1 MRLGSGAFAASCV
14 AIEVIGVAIFIRG
27 FFPAPVRSSAR
38 PEHDAETPA
47 PEPVAGVRSN
57 WTKLPPPL
65 FSKVVIV
72 LIDAL
77 RDDFVFGSKGVKYM
91 PYTTYLVEK
100 GASHS
105 FVAEAKPPT
114 VTMPRIKALMT
125 GSLPGFVDII
135 RNLNSPVLLEDN
147 VLRQAKAAGKRI
159 IFYGDETWVKLFP
172 KHFVEYD
179 GTTSF
184 FVSDYIEVDKNVTRH
199 LDKVLK
205 RGDWDVLILHYLGL
219 DHIGHI
225 SGPNSPLI
233 GHKLSEMDS
242 VLMKIHTSLLSKDRE
257 TLLPSL
263 LVLCG
268 DHGMS
273 ETGSHGASS
282 TEEVSTPLLLI
293 SSAFERKPG
302 DIRHPKHVQQT
313 DLAATLAIGL
323 GLPIPKD
330 SVGSLLFP
338 VIEGKPMR
346 EQLRFLHLNTLQL
359 SKLLQENVPSYE
371 KDPGFE
377 QFKMAEK
384 LHGNWV
390 KLLGGKPFRHSA
402 WPGDQSTQALPGCP
416 EDPESVPEH
425 TSGSI

>member
-1 MRLGSGAFAASCV
+1 
-14 AIEVIGVAIFIRG
+14 
-27 FFPAPVRSSAR
+27 
-38 PEHDAETPA
+38 
-47 PEPVAGVRSN
+47 
-57 WTKLPPPL
+57 
-65 FSKVVIV
+65 
-72 LIDAL
+72 
-77 RDDFVFGSKGVKYM
+77 M

-125 GSLPGFVDII
+125 GSVPGFIDVVM
-135 RNLNSPVLLEDN
+135 NLNSPALLEDN
-147 VLRQAKAAGKRI
+147 VITQAKAAGKRI
-159 IFYGDETWVKLFP
+159 ISYGDETWVKLFP

-184 FVSDYIEVDKNVTRH
+184 FVSDYTEVDENVTRH

-219 DHIGHI
+219 DHIGHV
-225 SGPNSPLI
+225 SGPSSPLI
-233 GHKLSEMDS
+233 GRKLSEMDGI
-242 VLMKIHTSLLSKDRE
+242 LMKIHTALLSEERE

-273 ETGSHGASS
+273 ETGGHGASS
-282 TEEVSTPLLLI
+282 TEEVSTPLLLV

-323 GLPIPKD
+323 GLPIPKN
-330 SVGSLLFP
+330 SVGHLLFP
-338 VIEGKPMR
+338 AIEGKPMR
-346 EQLRFLHLNTLQL
+346 EQLRFLHLNTVQL
-359 SKLLQENVPSYE
+359 TKLLQENVPSYE
-371 KDPGFE
+371 KALE
-377 QFKMAEK
+377 
-384 LHGNWV
+384 
-390 KLLGGKPFRHSA
+390 
-402 WPGDQSTQALPGCP
+402 TQQYKALP
-416 EDPESVPEH
+416 SW
-425 TSGSI
+425 S